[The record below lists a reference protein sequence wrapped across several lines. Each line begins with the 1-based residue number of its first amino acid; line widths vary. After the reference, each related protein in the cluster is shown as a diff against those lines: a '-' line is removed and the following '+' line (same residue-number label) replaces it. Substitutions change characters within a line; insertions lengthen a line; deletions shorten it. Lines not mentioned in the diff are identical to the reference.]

1 MKKQY
6 VTVEIE
12 AVKLEVRDVIA
23 TSEPFDGEEQPFNKQ
38 GTPVF

>member
-6 VTVEIE
+6 ETVEVE
-12 AVKLEVRDVIA
+12 ALYITPCDVIA
-23 TSEPFDGEEQPFNKQ
+23 TSSPFDSEEQPFNKQ

>member
-6 VTVEIE
+6 ETVEVE

-23 TSEPFDGEEQPFNKQ
+23 TSSPFDSEEQPFY
-38 GTPVF
+38 